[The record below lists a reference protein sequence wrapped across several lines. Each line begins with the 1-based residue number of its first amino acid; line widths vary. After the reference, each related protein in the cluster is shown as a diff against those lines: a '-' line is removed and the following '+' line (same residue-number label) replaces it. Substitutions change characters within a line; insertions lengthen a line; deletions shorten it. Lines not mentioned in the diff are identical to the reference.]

1 MFEGSLFENRLG
13 CNGAGDETLTHGLF
27 LGKEAL

>member
-1 MFEGSLFENRLG
+1 MTPFIEVIVYIL
-13 CNGAGDETLTHGLF
+13 GAGDETLTHGLF